1 VSGDGERLPDNELID
16 YPLALAMRRDVAK
29 ATAKALLRDETV
41 TEETTDQAAVRTR
54 DISEGTGSFRS
65 DETKT

>member
-1 VSGDGERLPDNELID
+1 LPDNELID

-29 ATAKALLRDETV
+29 AIAKALLCNETV

-54 DISEGTGSFRS
+54 NISERTGSFRS